1 MQVATWA
8 IGDVQGCLSSLTQ
21 LLSKIAFRPEGD
33 ELWLVGDLVGR
44 GPDPCGVLDLLI
56 SLEER
61 AVCVLGNHDLHL
73 IAASFGLQQVKA
85 EDNLSPVLQHADRA
99 KYIDFLLKQPL
110 IHFSSE
116 INWIMAHA
124 GVYPWWSLSE
134 SLKLAREVSFVLKG
148 RNPESFLE
156 HMYGDYPVKWDTRL
170 SGKDRLRFI
179 TNVFTRMRLC
189 DEKGRL
195 DLKHKSNLASVPI
208 GFLPWFDYENPGLGD
223 ARVVFG
229 HWSTLGLVQR
239 SRYLGLDSGCVWGGR
254 LSAVHLESEHVN
266 IFSVPCGS
274 TATINPA

>member
-1 MQVATWA
+1 MATWA

-21 LLSKIAFRPEGD
+21 LLDKIAFRPETD

-73 IAASFGLQQVKA
+73 LAASFGLQQVKA
-85 EDNLSPVLQHADRA
+85 EDNLLPVLQHPDRA
-99 KYIDFLLKQPL
+99 RYINFLLKQKL
-110 IHFSSE
+110 IHFSAD
-116 INWIMAHA
+116 INWVMAHA

-134 SLKLAREVSFVLKG
+134 SLKHAGEVSLVLKG

-156 HMYGDYPVKWDTRL
+156 HMYGDRPVNWDTKL
-170 SGKDRLRFI
+170 SGEDRLRFI

-189 DEKGRL
+189 DERGQL
-195 DLKHKSNLASVPI
+195 DLKHKASLASAPV
-208 GFLPWFDYENPGLGD
+208 GFLPWFDYENLGLAD
-223 ARVVFG
+223 TRVVFG

-239 SRYLGLDSGCVWGGR
+239 PRCLGLDSGCIWGGR

-266 IFSVPCGS
+266 IISVPCGP
-274 TATINPA
+274 TATIEPA

>member
-1 MQVATWA
+1 MATWA

-21 LLSKIAFRPEGD
+21 LLDKIAFRPETD

-73 IAASFGLQQVKA
+73 LAASFGLQQVKA
-85 EDNLSPVLQHADRA
+85 EDNLLPVLQHPDRA
-99 KYIDFLLKQPL
+99 RYINFLLKQKL
-110 IHFSSE
+110 IHFSAD
-116 INWIMAHA
+116 INWVMAHA

-134 SLKLAREVSFVLKG
+134 SLKHAGEVSLVLKG

-156 HMYGDYPVKWDTRL
+156 HMYGDRPVNWDTKL
-170 SGKDRLRFI
+170 SGEDRLRFI

-189 DEKGRL
+189 DERGQL
-195 DLKHKSNLASVPI
+195 DLKHKASLASAPV
-208 GFLPWFDYENPGLGD
+208 GFLPWFDYENLGLAD
-223 ARVVFG
+223 TRVVFG
-229 HWSTLGLVQR
+229 HWSTLGLVQKP
-239 SRYLGLDSGCVWGGR
+239 RYLGLDSGCIWGGR

-266 IFSVPCGS
+266 IISVPCGP
-274 TATINPA
+274 TATIEPA

>member
-1 MQVATWA
+1 MATWA
-8 IGDVQGCLSSLTQ
+8 IGDVQGCLSSLDQ
-21 LLSKIAFRPEGD
+21 LLGEIAFRPEVD
-33 ELWLVGDLVGR
+33 KLWLVGDLVGR

-73 IAASFGLQQVKA
+73 IAASFELQQVKA
-85 EDNLSPVLQHADRA
+85 EDNLSPILQHPDRS
-99 KYIDFLLKQPL
+99 KYIEFLLKQPL

-134 SLKLAREVSFVLKG
+134 SLKLAEEVSFVLKG

-156 HMYGDYPVKWDTRL
+156 HMYGDHPVKWDTRL

-189 DEKGRL
+189 NAKGQL
-195 DLKHKSNLASVPI
+195 DLKHKSNLASAPV

-223 ARVVFG
+223 TRVVFG
-229 HWSTLGLVQR
+229 HWSTLGLVQK